1 MKKLLLLI
9 VLFFTGLGLKAQCD
23 IEVSVSSTGWG
34 DNTTWTLTD
43 ALGTVVLSGGTYGNG
58 YSDVQVHTAVNPPYS
73 FEITVNTNTF
83 CDNFPDYSITV
94 DGAPDI
100 SGSGSGLG
108 IECGGTT
115 GALAV
120 GACPPPICDIEVN
133 VSSPSWGDN
142 TTWTLT
148 DALGTVV
155 LSGGTYGNGYNDT
168 QVHTTAN
175 PPYSFEITV
184 NTNTFCDNFPD
195 YTVTVGGAV
204 DISGS
209 GLGIECGGTTG
220 SLAIGACPSC
230 APPSSVSTSSLSAD
244 AATISWVGSAVD
256 YSWEIQPSGVAQGTP
271 GAIASGT
278 ALVDTFVA
286 TGAILSPATSYTF
299 YVNSNCGGVQS
310 PFSSVDFSTSP
321 ACGSNVSGLCYSLV
335 NTQEVLV
342 SFAVSTP
349 GDWATLTFNAGGVET
364 CCDEVIIYD
373 GLNGTGNIIYG
384 ALTGGGLADYSGEGT
399 ITSTTGQLSLVV
411 NSDVSAT
418 CSSSGYTPFDVTL
431 NCVPPPA
438 CLAPTALAAGATSS
452 SATLSWTSAETV
464 FDVEWGL
471 AGFVPTGTPSVGF
484 DDVANNVL
492 LPGLTSSTTYEY
504 YVRADCAAGGGT
516 GQSTWAG
523 PFSFTTACSAITTF
537 PSCTDF
543 SVGTGVPACWA
554 DLGTDPW
561 LIAGTWPDYGVGS
574 FDNSGFLGVDGSTTA
589 TGPAV
594 LQTPIYDLSAG
605 TWGNAP
611 RLRFDIV
618 SNNINTPG
626 DNALVTVSISTDFGL
641 TFTTLTTYQGDN
653 PTAVEVI
660 ADLSAYATASVIFQ
674 FDVDFGVMT
683 NSTFYND
690 ILLNNICV
698 EETPS
703 CVAPTSVTATVISFD
718 SAQID
723 YTPFGTSDSTFIEY
737 GVSGFTP
744 GTGTLVSSTGDSAV
758 LSGLSGATSYD
769 VYTFSDCS
777 GSTADSSLIAGPVT
791 FLTPC
796 APYIPVYFEDF
807 NTWTGTTSLPLCW
820 EEYDQTTPA
829 TFASATPSTSGQWL
843 QDGFGNN
850 GSSPYSVTATV
861 GAARIELWNLSD
873 QDWLVSP
880 EIDLSTGGPYQ
891 LDFNWTITR
900 WNLTTFEQIS
910 DDDYVAVLITT
921 DNGVTWTELG
931 RYDSSTVIT
940 PTPLGE
946 TAIYD
951 LTAYSG
957 SVVRIGFF
965 GDEGTVDDVS
975 DVNFYMDNFRV
986 RPIPTCPEPI
996 GLTVGNLAFDAVD
1009 LSWTETGSATAWEV
1023 EYGAPGFT
1031 PGTGTVVAVPPG
1043 TSSTTVTG
1051 LMEQTTYEFVVR
1063 AICAPG
1069 DSSAY
1074 SFAASATT
1082 LCAPISTPTPGPETF
1097 ELVAPASFGDLGNC
1111 WTASPTAGFRW
1122 ESENASGI
1130 NENSSNTGPF
1140 TDHTLAP
1147 AAGGIYMY
1155 TEASSGSAG
1164 DTAFLNSPLV
1174 DLSGLA
1180 FPNVS
1185 FWYHMYGATIGDLLF
1200 QINDGNG
1207 WTTLTTISGQQ
1218 QTAGGDEW
1226 LEFSANITN
1235 YSGIVQFRFV
1245 GVRGTSFTGDISID
1259 DFSIQEAPTND
1270 LAVSSIDA
1278 PMSGCGM
1285 ESTPITITVDNN
1297 GANTLLYVPVVIQL
1311 TGDFAGVYT
1320 LVVDTLPAL
1329 STVQLTL
1336 DSINTLAGG
1345 LTDITA
1351 FTNLANDSDPSNDT
1365 SIVSLT
1371 FGAVPSTPVIAD
1383 VVACAGESVDLGF
1396 ASAGLLS
1403 WFESDTSS
1411 LPFFQGDT
1419 LTVLVADTTFY
1430 VSQQATILGCPSDL
1444 TMVQL
1449 STTPTYL
1456 DTVVMTACD
1465 SMVIGGV
1472 AQTTSG
1478 FYTDSLTSAAGCDSI
1493 VVFDLTINNSF
1504 AEARSASICDN
1515 STFTLPDGVVVNTAG
1530 TYTSV
1535 LTAANGCD
1543 SVITY
1548 TVDVVSSFALVQ
1560 DLEACDGDTVV
1571 VGTSVYTTTGSYVD
1585 SLLSAGGCDSVVTT
1599 NLVVYPT
1606 VDVTIGGVTV
1616 VCESAPAVDLALD
1629 PVGGVL
1635 SGPGVVDSTT
1645 FDPAAAGVGV
1655 ATLTYTF
1662 EDGNGCDATASLDVE
1677 VVVCTGIEDIDGI
1690 EALSIYPNPYIS
1702 SINLLFDDAVAGELN
1717 ITLFDVTGRVLKAE
1731 SVMTTIG
1738 ANTISINVS
1747 PEVAS
1752 GVHILQIERDGA
1764 VYSTTLI
1771 KK

>member
-1 MKKLLLLI
+1 MKKILLLL
-9 VLFFTGLGLKAQCD
+9 VVFLSFFGAKSQCT
-23 IEVSVSSTGWG
+23 IEVTMSSSGWG
-34 DNTTWTLTD
+34 DNTNWQLLD
-43 ALGTVVLSGGTYGNG
+43 ASGTPVIDVVNGTYGNG
-58 YSDVQVHTAVNPPYS
+58 YNDVQSVTSTNPPYTLVV
-73 FEITVNTNTF
+73 TVNTNSF
-83 CDNFPDYSITV
+83 CDNFPDYS
-94 DGAPDI
+94 
-100 SGSGSGLG
+100 
-108 IECGGTT
+108 
-115 GALAV
+115 
-120 GACPPPICDIEVN
+120 
-133 VSSPSWGDN
+133 
-142 TTWTLT
+142 
-148 DALGTVV
+148 
-155 LSGGTYGNGYNDT
+155 
-168 QVHTTAN
+168 
-175 PPYSFEITV
+175 
-184 NTNTFCDNFPD
+184 
-195 YTVTVGGAV
+195 VTVGGV
-204 DISGS
+204 QDVSGQMTTGAGCGGSESYVINTPCPACSPPTNAPVS
-209 GLGIECGGTTG
+209 GLSSTGATLNWASTETFFDVEWGLSGFVPTGTPSVGYDDVASGVGLTGLTSATAYDYYLRTDCAAGGG
-220 SLAIGACPSC
+220 SSQSP
-230 APPSSVSTSSLSAD
+230 
-244 AATISWVGSAVD
+244 WVG
-256 YSWEIQPSGVAQGTP
+256 
-271 GAIASGT
+271 
-278 ALVDTFVA
+278 
-286 TGAILSPATSYTF
+286 
-299 YVNSNCGGVQS
+299 
-310 PFSSVDFSTSP
+310 PFTFSTSP
-321 ACGSNVSGLCYSLV
+321 ACGDNVSGLCYSTL
-335 NTQEVLV
+335 NAQEVLV

-349 GDWATLTFNAGGVET
+349 GDWATLTFNAGGVEA
-364 CCDEVIIYD
+364 CCDEVVIYD

-411 NSDVSAT
+411 NSDGSVT
-418 CSSSGYTPFDVTL
+418 CNANGFTPFDVTL
-431 NCVPPPA
+431 NCVPPPP
-438 CLAPTALAAGATSS
+438 CLAPTALAAGASS
-452 SATLSWTSAETV
+452 SDATLSWTSTETV

-471 AGFVPTGTPSVGF
+471 AGFVPTGTPSAGF

-504 YVRADCAAGGGT
+504 YVRADCAAGGGA
-516 GQSTWAG
+516 GQSTWSG
-523 PFSFTTACSAITTF
+523 PFSFTTACAAITTF

-543 SVGTGVPACWA
+543 SVAGGVPTCWA

-561 LIAGTWPDYGVGS
+561 LIAGTWPDYGVAS
-574 FDNSGFLGVDGSTTA
+574 FDNSGFLGVDGSTSQ

-594 LQTPIYDLSAG
+594 LQSPIYDLSSG
-605 TWGNAP
+605 VWGNSP

-618 SNNINTPG
+618 SNNTNNPG
-626 DNALVTVSISTDFGL
+626 DNALVTVSISTDFGVS
-641 TFTTLTTYQGDN
+641 FTTLTTYQSDN
-653 PTAVEVI
+653 PTAVEVT
-660 ADLSAYATASVIFQ
+660 ADLSAYALSSVIFQ

-683 NSTFYND
+683 GFEFYND
-690 ILLNNICV
+690 ILLNNVCV

-703 CVAPTSVTATVISFD
+703 CVAPTSVTATIISFD
-718 SAQID
+718 SVQID
-723 YTPFGTSDSTFIEY
+723 YVPFGNAGSTFIEY

-744 GTGTLVSSTGDSAV
+744 GSGTLVSSTGDSVILA
-758 LSGLSGATSYD
+758 GLSGATIYD

-777 GSTADSSLIAGPVT
+777 GSSGDSSLMAGPVSFT
-791 FLTPC
+791 TPC
-796 APYIPVYFEDF
+796 APYTPVYFEDF
-807 NTWTGTTSLPLCW
+807 STWTGTTSLPLCW

-829 TFASATPSTSGQWL
+829 TFASATPSTSGQWV
-843 QDGFGNN
+843 QDGFGNDA
-850 GSSPYSVTATV
+850 SSPYSITATT

-880 EIDLSTGGPYQ
+880 EIDLTAGGPYQ

-910 DDDYVAVLITT
+910 DDDYVAFLITA
-921 DNGVTWTELG
+921 DGGATWTELG
-931 RYDSSTVIT
+931 RIDSSTVIT

-946 TAIYD
+946 TAIFD

-957 SVVRIGFF
+957 SVVRIAFF
-965 GDEGTVDDVS
+965 GDEGTVDDAS

-986 RPIPTCPEPI
+986 RPIPTCPDPI
-996 GLTVGNLAFDAVD
+996 GLSVTNVSFDAVD

-1031 PGTGTVVAVPPG
+1031 PGTGTVVAVSG
-1043 TSSTTVTG
+1043 TSSTTVTA
-1051 LMEQTTYEFVVR
+1051 LMEQTAYEFVVR

-1074 SFAASATT
+1074 SFATSATT
-1082 LCAPISTPTPGPETF
+1082 LCAPLSTPTPGPETF
-1097 ELVAPASFGDLGNC
+1097 ELVSPASFGDLGNC
-1111 WTASPTAGFRW
+1111 WNTSPTSGYRW
-1122 ESENASGI
+1122 ESEDATGI
-1130 NENSSNTGPF
+1130 NENSTGTGPF

-1155 TEASSGSAG
+1155 TEATSGSAG

-1185 FWYHMYGATIGDLLF
+1185 FWYHMYGAAMGDLSL
-1200 QINDGNG
+1200 QINDGSG
-1207 WTTLTTISGQQ
+1207 WNTITTISGQQ

-1226 LEFSANITN
+1226 IKFSANILN

-1245 GVRGTSFTGDISID
+1245 GVRGTSFTSDMAID
-1259 DFSIQEAPTND
+1259 DVSIQEAPTNE

-1297 GANTLLYVPVVIQL
+1297 GVNTLLYVPVVVQL

-1365 SIVSLT
+1365 STVSLT

-1383 VVACAGESVDLGF
+1383 VVACAGESIDLGF
-1396 ASAGLLS
+1396 ASVGFLS

-1419 LTVLVADTTFY
+1419 LTVLAADTTFY
-1430 VSQQATILGCPSDL
+1430 VSQQATIVGCPSDL
-1444 TMVQL
+1444 AIVQL

-1478 FYTDSLTSAAGCDSI
+1478 FYTDSLTSAVGCDSI
-1493 VVFDLTINNSF
+1493 VVFNLTVNNSY
-1504 AEARSASICDN
+1504 AEARSATICDN
-1515 STFTLPDGVVVNTAG
+1515 ATFTLPDGVVVNTAG

-1571 VGTSVYTTTGSYVD
+1571 VGTSVYTSTGSYVD
-1585 SLLSAGGCDSVVTT
+1585 SLLSAGGCDSVITT

-1662 EDGNGCDATASLDVE
+1662 EDGNGCNATASLDVE
-1677 VVVCTGIEDIDGI
+1677 VVVCTGIEDIEGI
-1690 EALSIYPNPYIS
+1690 ETLSIYPNPYIS
-1702 SINLLFDDAVAGELN
+1702 TINLLFDDAVAGELN

-1731 SVMTTIG
+1731 SVMTAIG